1 MFYSNGH
8 ATAYDEL
15 ISFYPMF
22 YREVLEMRAI
32 LEAEGH
38 VLDDSA
44 KEMYRVLD
52 NNFIDTADNATIER
66 LEKFLRITP
75 EAGSSYEDRRRN
87 VKLYFTGFG
96 KISATKLKEMLFPF
110 TETEAKITF
119 APADESGNN
128 LLAFEIP
135 RGEKRHF
142 SSADLMEL
150 LARRIPAHLWYGVTV
165 IHSEENKLYFGTATI
180 LLQEM
185 GIPSVEEDVSA
196 ISYLVDELGNT
207 LTDEL
212 GNILIL

>member
-1 MFYSNGH
+1 MFYSNGY
-8 ATAYDEL
+8 AKTYDEL
-15 ISFYPMF
+15 ITFYPMF

-32 LEAEGH
+32 LEADGRI
-38 VLDDSA
+38 LDDSA
-44 KEMYRVLD
+44 EEIYRVLD
-52 NNFIDTADNATIER
+52 NAFIDTADNATIER

-75 EAGSSYEDRRRN
+75 EASSSYEDRRRN

-110 TETEAKITF
+110 TETEAQITF

>member
-1 MFYSNGH
+1 MFYSNG
-8 ATAYDEL
+8 TTYDEL

-44 KEMYRVLD
+44 KEIYRVLD
-52 NNFIDTADNATIER
+52 NAFIDTADNATIAR

-87 VKLYFTGFG
+87 IKIYFTGFG
-96 KISATKLKEMLFPF
+96 KISASKLKDMLFPF

-135 RGEKRHF
+135 RGEKRNF
-142 SSADLMEL
+142 SSADVMEL

-165 IHSEENKLYFGTATI
+165 IHSEESNLFFGATAI
-180 LLQEM
+180 FLQEM
-185 GIPSVEEDVSA
+185 GIPSVPEDVSA
-196 ISYLVDELGNT
+196 IAYLVDESGNT

-212 GNILIL
+212 GNILII